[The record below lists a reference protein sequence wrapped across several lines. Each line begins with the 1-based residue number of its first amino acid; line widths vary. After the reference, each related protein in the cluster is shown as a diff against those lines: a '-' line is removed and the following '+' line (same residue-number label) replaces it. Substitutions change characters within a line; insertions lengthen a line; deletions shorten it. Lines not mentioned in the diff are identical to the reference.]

1 MLKTKEQIISEMCL
15 TSNHSYGLP
24 FNDSIGTMTND
35 EKDALRRDMEQL
47 YHHHI
52 QELKIGH
59 DRYEKIRKLDPR
71 QFLDLWTRC
80 LMGNINFDEEVDKL

>member
-1 MLKTKEQIISEMCL
+1 MIKSKEQIVSEMCL

-24 FNDSIGTMTND
+24 FIYGTMTND

-59 DRYEKIRKLDPR
+59 DRYEKIRKLNPK
-71 QFLDLWTRC
+71 QFLDLWTKC
-80 LMGNINFDEEVDKL
+80 LMTNAKFDEEVDKL